1 MSQQKINPNDEVLAI
16 KILAEYSDL
25 NKYIYLVFFIDKY
38 NSSLIDIAFVI
49 SDDKKLLIFL
59 NAYTDLLE
67 LISNIFNEDR
77 NINNIIIYQSNN
89 NSISIIDI
97 FASTM
102 NRFMDF
108 HIGTFDINSS
118 IIDINAVRT
127 TIENVNKEMEATDSM
142 HAAYQNTGN
151 AANVENGQ
159 TQEVQPPTYKLIN
172 ASFVVDPI
180 GGKSINDIT
189 PGDKVIVTINSN
201 TVEENII
208 YFELKGKKDKYSK
221 YLVPAEVLEK
231 TVEEKSIK
239 ILLKLIDGYCCLIE
253 EIEPI
258 KLKLFN
264 PEKDLYVEPS
274 KEEKDKSLFER
285 IFSKVSTFKLIM
297 FGLGAIIIFVFIA
310 IVYVFFFQT

>member
-1 MSQQKINPNDEVLAI
+1 M
-16 KILAEYSDL
+16 
-25 NKYIYLVFFIDKY
+25 KYKSNLHTHTIYCD
-38 NSSLIDIAFVI
+38 
-49 SDDKKLLIFL
+49 
-59 NAYTDLLE
+59 
-67 LISNIFNEDR
+67 
-77 NINNIIIYQSNN
+77 
-89 NSISIIDI
+89 
-97 FASTM
+97 
-102 NRFMDF
+102 
-108 HIGTFDINSS
+108 
-118 IIDINAVRT
+118 
-127 TIENVNKEMEATDSM
+127 
-142 HAAYQNTGN
+142 
-151 AANVENGQ
+151 
-159 TQEVQPPTYKLIN
+159 
-172 ASFVVDPI
+172 
-180 GGKSINDIT
+180 GK
-189 PGDKVIVTINSN
+189 N

-274 KEEKDKSLFER
+274 QEEENKGLFER
-285 IFSKVSTFKLIM
+285 IFSRISTFKLIM

>member
-1 MSQQKINPNDEVLAI
+1 
-16 KILAEYSDL
+16 
-25 NKYIYLVFFIDKY
+25 
-38 NSSLIDIAFVI
+38 
-49 SDDKKLLIFL
+49 
-59 NAYTDLLE
+59 
-67 LISNIFNEDR
+67 
-77 NINNIIIYQSNN
+77 
-89 NSISIIDI
+89 
-97 FASTM
+97 M